1 MVEKKALTEDEIQ
14 QKLKEMAPQ
23 WKSGRN
29 EKGVSYIE
37 RVHHAKAF
45 MEGIDFVH
53 KVAEMAEENNHHPDI
68 IINYKRISV
77 RYWTHTASGVTLADV
92 QMAAKID
99 PLFSQPDASKS

>member
-1 MVEKKALTEDEIQ
+1 
-14 QKLKEMAPQ
+14 
-23 WKSGRN
+23 
-29 EKGVSYIE
+29 
-37 RVHHAKAF
+37 

-99 PLFSQPDASKS
+99 PLFSKPDASKS